1 MPRSTFKRDPRGGAR
16 ELPQGSA
23 SGNRTDLNDHQ
34 PAAAAPNQ
42 PYGVK
47 AQQQAA
53 QRAVPLPQTPAE
65 PTPAGPSASAAQPGM
80 AAAPQVG
87 PAPGS
92 LLFAHPSTRPN
103 EPITHGM
110 PFGPGGGPE
119 VLGQGPSIADQL
131 GALAS
136 LPNASSTLQNLAA
149 TARLAGY

>member
-16 ELPQGSA
+16 EMAQGESSA
-23 SGNRTDLNDHQ
+23 NRTDLNQHQ
-34 PAAAAPNQ
+34 PVIAAPNQ

-53 QRAVPLPQTPAE
+53 QRAVPLPQETQNTSVE
-65 PTPAGPSASAAQPGM
+65 TPSASAPSATMPQ
-80 AAAPQVG
+80 QVG

-92 LLFAHPSTRPN
+92 LLFDHPSTRPA

-119 VLGQGPSIADQL
+119 VLGQAPSIADQL